1 MGVIVPSRAP
11 VGARGP
17 RNRAG
22 DPGRAWDNGRMSTSS
37 FSRPG
42 AVDLSQLA
50 ARAKA
55 AAAPAPA
62 APGPGAPA
70 GGASYVLESSE
81 QTFENDA
88 IRPSTQHPVV
98 VELYSPRVASG
109 QQLSDALAAVANA
122 AEGRFLLVRLD
133 VDTAP
138 GIVQA
143 LQLQAV
149 PTVLA
154 IISGQAV
161 PLFQGVVPPDQ
172 VQQAVDQVLKTAIA
186 NGMVGR
192 AQPVSP
198 GSGVAG
204 AAEPVDEGQPD
215 PRFAAADE
223 ALAAGDFAAA
233 RDEFDRLLQQNP
245 NDTEAALGKAQ
256 AGLFAR
262 ASALDPQE
270 TLTRA
275 ADPKDVAAQLD
286 AADLELVSGQ
296 VGEAFDRLLA
306 VVRRGGAD
314 RETAR
319 VRLLE
324 LFETVGASDPRVLAA
339 RRNLMAALF

>member
-1 MGVIVPSRAP
+1 
-11 VGARGP
+11 
-17 RNRAG
+17 
-22 DPGRAWDNGRMSTSS
+22 MSSPS

-55 AAAPAPA
+55 AA
-62 APGPGAPA
+62 PGAGAPTSPA
-70 GGASYVLESSE
+70 RSSSGGGASYVRESSE
-81 QTFENDA
+81 QTFESDA

-98 VELYSPRVASG
+98 VELYSPRVATG
-109 QQLSDALAAVANA
+109 HQLSDALIEVANA
-122 AEGRFLLVRLD
+122 SDGRFLLVRLD

-154 IISGQAV
+154 IINGQAL
-161 PLFQGVVPPDQ
+161 PLFQGVLGRDQ
-172 VQQAVDQVLKTAIA
+172 VQQAVDQVLKTALA

-192 AQPVSP
+192 AQPVGP
-198 GSGVAG
+198 GSDAAGVDGPDG
-204 AAEPVDEGQPD
+204 ADGVDEPD

-223 ALAAGDFAAA
+223 ALAAGDFARA
-233 RDEFDRLLQQNP
+233 RDEFDRLLQANP

-262 ASALDPQE
+262 ASVLDE
-270 TLTRA
+270 DLVRA
-275 ADPKDVAAQLD
+275 RAGDPADVAAQLD
-286 AADLELVSGQ
+286 AADLDLVGGR
-296 VGEAFDRLLA
+296 VEEAFDRLLA

-314 RETAR
+314 RDTAR

-324 LFETVGASDPRVLAA
+324 LFETVGPADPRVVTA
-339 RRNLMAALF
+339 RRSLMAALF

>member
-1 MGVIVPSRAP
+1 
-11 VGARGP
+11 
-17 RNRAG
+17 
-22 DPGRAWDNGRMSTSS
+22 MSSSS

-42 AVDLSQLA
+42 AIDLSQLA

-55 AAAPAPA
+55 AAAPTPS
-62 APGPGAPA
+62 APGAAAPGAPA

-81 QTFENDA
+81 QTFEGDA

-98 VELYSPRVASG
+98 VELYSPRVATG

-133 VDTAP
+133 VDAAP
-138 GIVQA
+138 GIVSA

-161 PLFQGVVPPDQ
+161 PLFQGVLPLDQ
-172 VQQAVDQVLKTAIA
+172 VQQAVDQVLKTALA

-192 AQPVSP
+192 ARPVAARP
-198 GSGVAG
+198 AEGVQGLGEA
-204 AAEPVDEGQPD
+204 DDDQPD

-223 ALAAGDFAAA
+223 ALAAGDFATA
-233 RDEFDRLLQQNP
+233 RDEFDRLLKANP
-245 NDTEAALGKAQ
+245 NDAEAALGKAQ

-262 ASALDPQE
+262 ASVLDPQL
-270 TLTRA
+270 TATRA
-275 ADPKDVAAQLD
+275 GDPTDVAAQLD
-286 AADLELVSGQ
+286 AADLDLVSGE
-296 VGEAFDRLLA
+296 VEAAFERLLA
-306 VVRRGGAD
+306 VVRRGGAARD
-314 RETAR
+314 TAR

-324 LFETVGASDPRVLAA
+324 LFETVGPTDPRVLAA
-339 RRNLMAALF
+339 RRSLMTALF

>member
-1 MGVIVPSRAP
+1 
-11 VGARGP
+11 
-17 RNRAG
+17 
-22 DPGRAWDNGRMSTSS
+22 MSSSS

-42 AVDLSQLA
+42 AIDLSQLA

-55 AAAPAPA
+55 APAPGAPA
-62 APGPGAPA
+62 APPPP

-81 QTFENDA
+81 QTFEADA

-98 VELYSPRVASG
+98 VELYSPRVATG

-122 AEGRFLLVRLD
+122 SEGRFLLVRLN
-133 VDTAP
+133 VDAAP

-161 PLFQGVVPPDQ
+161 PLFQGVLPAEQ
-172 VQQAVDQVLKTAIA
+172 VQQAVDQVLTTAVA

-192 AQPVSP
+192 ARPVA
-198 GSGVAG
+198 AG
-204 AAEPVDEGQPD
+204 AGQAAAPAGADGLDEDQPD
-215 PRFAAADE
+215 PRFAAADQ
-223 ALAAGDFAAA
+223 ALAEGDFARA
-233 RDEFDRLLQQNP
+233 RDEFDRLLQANP

-262 ASALDPQE
+262 ASVLDPNLVQA
-270 TLTRA
+270 RA
-275 ADPKDVAAQLD
+275 GDPADVAAQLD
-286 AADLELVSGQ
+286 AADLDLVSGG
-296 VGEAFDRLLA
+296 VEEAFDRLLA

-324 LFETVGASDPRVLAA
+324 LFETVGPADPRVLAA
-339 RRNLMAALF
+339 RRSLMAALF

>member
-1 MGVIVPSRAP
+1 
-11 VGARGP
+11 
-17 RNRAG
+17 
-22 DPGRAWDNGRMSTSS
+22 MSTSS

-42 AVDLSQLA
+42 AIDLSQLA

-55 AAAPAPA
+55 AAAPPG
-62 APGPGAPA
+62 APGPAAPA

-81 QTFENDA
+81 QTFEGDA

-98 VELYSPRVASG
+98 VELYSPRVATG
-109 QQLSDALAAVANA
+109 RQLSDALAAVANA
-122 AEGRFLLVRLD
+122 SEGRFLLVRLN
-133 VDTAP
+133 VDAAP

-161 PLFQGVVPPDQ
+161 PLFQGVLPADQ
-172 VQQAVDQVLKTAIA
+172 VQAAVDQVLKTAIA

-192 AQPVSP
+192 AQPVTARAADGVQGGAP
-198 GSGVAG
+198 GVGD
-204 AAEPVDEGQPD
+204 PDDGQPD

-233 RDEFDRLLQQNP
+233 RDEFDRLLRANP
-245 NDTEAALGKAQ
+245 NDAEAALGKAQ

-262 ASALDPQE
+262 ASVLDPDA
-270 TLTRA
+270 TLSRA
-275 ADPKDVAAQLD
+275 SDLTDAAAQLD
-286 AADLELVSGQ
+286 AADLELVNGS
-296 VGEAFDRLLA
+296 VEAAFERLLA

-314 RETAR
+314 RDTAR

-324 LFETVGASDPRVLAA
+324 LFETVGPSDPRVLAA
-339 RRNLMAALF
+339 RRSLMAALF